1 MQPKTT
7 TLQMHATSIARRS
20 KRVPTLDEIR
30 SWVDD
35 RCLPTQGSL
44 PLLAANEDL
53 DKDEDGKWRDLLG
66 KYVPMWCKRTRAFHR
81 TPIRAS
87 CASPA
92 DATGHH
98 PTIDESM
105 NRTVAV
111 YAAITSGKCI
121 DHQGHGRIADAVTC
135 GVAADSIAWRDTRKY
150 QQRAA
155 AHLDATISSVAARGS
170 LFFNANDTRMPPAMT
185 FLKACLCTFVGP
197 DCPNQDG
204 TTPNCEPCVC
214 GNTACTSA

>member
-1 MQPKTT
+1 MYHERHPPDLIFCGLDRMGLPYLRRRFEKKNWSRRDTELGREYLMIVRRVPCAADGQVAKSSEKDVNETTFQIPALKSQEWVRRWRFCADLDVSCACSPKLRPCKCTCNVCRPCE
-7 TLQMHATSIARRS
+7 ASEAC
-20 KRVPTLDEIR
+20 PTLDEIR

-105 NRTVAV
+105 NRTWR
-111 YAAITSGKCI
+111 YAL
-121 DHQGHGRIADAVTC
+121 H
-135 GVAADSIAWRDTRKY
+135 
-150 QQRAA
+150 
-155 AHLDATISSVAARGS
+155 
-170 LFFNANDTRMPPAMT
+170 
-185 FLKACLCTFVGP
+185 
-197 DCPNQDG
+197 
-204 TTPNCEPCVC
+204 
-214 GNTACTSA
+214 TSASA